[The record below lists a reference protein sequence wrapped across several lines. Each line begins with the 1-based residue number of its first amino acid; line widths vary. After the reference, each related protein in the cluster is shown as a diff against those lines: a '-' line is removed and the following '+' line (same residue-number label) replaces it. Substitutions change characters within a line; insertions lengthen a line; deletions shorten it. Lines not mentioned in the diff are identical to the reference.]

1 MEAAACLDKARRC
14 GATLLTLLDC
24 ISQFV
29 DDDSIKE
36 MQSAVSPDFVYAL
49 NPPREAPNLNAGEVV
64 SNQSAYEQEL
74 IAYRKAG
81 DKSYRE
87 QIECLWTLQHWNE
100 MKNACTKYIEKF
112 PNDASLWSDRAAAW
126 QNLHEN
132 PKAIADYKKAIEIA
146 TAQGDTQTEGNAH
159 VHLGSIYDDNGNY
172 RLAFDEWQ
180 TAKRLGVIFSVRA
193 TNGKTFSSP

>member
-1 MEAAACLDKARRC
+1 MTNSSRQSSIRWRHALIGMVLITAMGTVFGYGMTLLQSWNALCEFQRIGHIPGREMEAAACLDKARRC

-36 MQSAVSPDFVYAL
+36 MQSAVSPDFVYVL

-100 MKNACTKYIEKF
+100 MK
-112 PNDASLWSDRAAAW
+112 
-126 QNLHEN
+126 
-132 PKAIADYKKAIEIA
+132 
-146 TAQGDTQTEGNAH
+146 
-159 VHLGSIYDDNGNY
+159 
-172 RLAFDEWQ
+172 
-180 TAKRLGVIFSVRA
+180 
-193 TNGKTFSSP
+193 